1 MAAIRT
7 LHPGKPTF
15 LDVKTV
21 RRPRIVMAVA
31 AAALLASCAS
41 PGYNA
46 RKLEKQLVDAGLSTT
61 QATCVTNALENTY
74 DQGQLGSRSEPTLR
88 ELQKTRTLLFACDV
102 DPDKLNPVEG

>member
-1 MAAIRT
+1 HR
-7 LHPGKPTF
+7 GKPTF
-15 LDVKTV
+15 LDVRTV

-88 ELQKTRTLLFACDV
+88 ELQKTRTLLLACDV